1 MRRKLALL
9 LVVAL
14 VPMSGAVACGQAVED
29 RVKQEV
35 DKKVQEGK
43 KRVNKELEKGQTK
56 LKREAAYRVR
66 KQVEEGAQD
75 VKKQAEKKAGSG
87 Q

>member
-1 MRRKLALL
+1 MRRKLAML

-14 VPMSGAVACGQAVED
+14 VPISGAAACGQAVED

-35 DKKVQEGK
+35 DKQVQEGK
-43 KRVNKELEKGQTK
+43 KRIDKELEKGQTR
-56 LKREAAYRVR
+56 LEREAGKVR
-66 KQVEEGAQD
+66 EQVDEGARN

>member
-1 MRRKLALL
+1 MRSKVAML

-14 VPMSGAVACGQAVED
+14 VPMIGAAACGQAVED

-35 DKKVQEGK
+35 DKQVQEGQ
-43 KRVNKELEKGQTK
+43 KRIDKELEKGRTM
-56 LKREAAYRVR
+56 LEREAGKVR
-66 KQVEEGAQD
+66 KEVEKGAQD
-75 VKKQAEKKAGSG
+75 VKKDVEKKAESG

>member
-1 MRRKLALL
+1 MRKKLAML

-14 VPMSGAVACGQAVED
+14 VPMFGAAACGQAVED

-35 DKKVQEGK
+35 DKQVQKGK
-43 KRVNKELEKGQTK
+43 DRVNKELEKGEKK
-56 LKREAAYRVR
+56 LENEAGKVR
-66 KQVEEGAQD
+66 KQVEEGARD
-75 VKKQAEKKAGSG
+75 ARKQAEKQVEGG

>member
-1 MRRKLALL
+1 MRRKLAML

-14 VPMSGAVACGQAVED
+14 VPIAGAAACGQAVED

-35 DKKVQEGK
+35 DKQVQDGK
-43 KRVNKELEKGQTK
+43 KRINKELEKGQTK
-56 LKREAAYRVR
+56 LEREAGKVR
-66 KQVEEGAQD
+66 GQVEEGVQNA
-75 VKKQAEKKAGSG
+75 KKQVEKKAGSG

>member
-1 MRRKLALL
+1 MRRKLAML

-14 VPMSGAVACGQAVED
+14 VPMFGAAACGQAVED

-35 DKKVQEGK
+35 DKQVQEGQ
-43 KRVNKELEKGQTK
+43 KRIDKELEKGQTM
-56 LKREAAYRVR
+56 LEREAGKVR
-66 KQVEEGAQD
+66 KHVEKGVQNA
-75 VKKQAEKKAGSG
+75 KKEVEKKAGSG

>member
-1 MRRKLALL
+1 MRRKLAML

-14 VPMSGAVACGQAVED
+14 VPMFGAAACGQAVED

-35 DKKVQEGK
+35 DKQVQKGQ
-43 KRVNKELEKGQTK
+43 KRIDKELEKGQKK
-56 LKREAAYRVR
+56 LEREAGKVR
-66 KQVEEGAQD
+66 KQVEEGAKD
-75 VKKQAEKKAGSG
+75 ARKKAGSG

>member
-1 MRRKLALL
+1 MRRKLAML

-14 VPMSGAVACGQAVED
+14 VPMAGAAACGQAVED

-35 DKKVQEGK
+35 DKQVQEGK
-43 KRVNKELEKGQTK
+43 KRINKELEKGQTK
-56 LKREAAYRVR
+56 LEREAGKVR
-66 KQVEEGAQD
+66 EQVEKEAQN
-75 VKKQAEKKAGSG
+75 VKQQAEKKGGSG